1 MTQTLLQAPSKRLS
15 VEAVSI
21 VPPGDQRVIVQDVNF
36 AVEAGTGVGVI
47 GPSGSGK
54 SSLVRALVGVWMP
67 ARGKVRLDGAALDQW
82 SSDVL
87 GRHIGYLPQDVEL
100 FAGTVAQ
107 NICRFDPEAKSEAII
122 AAAKEAGVHEMIIK
136 MREGYDTQIGEQG
149 TALSAG
155 QAQRVA
161 LARALYGNPFLIV
174 LDEPNSNL
182 DSEGDEALTRAVR
195 GARERGAIV
204 VVVAHR
210 PIGIEAVD
218 QLLVLEGRPHAGV
231 RAEGNRARPG
241 AAARRAADADQ
252 DRVRSGSREKI
263 MTAEL
268 KGAHRSIRGHLIFG
282 LTLILVL
289 AGGFGG
295 WASTAQISGALIAP
309 GSVVVDSNVKKVQH
323 PTGGVV
329 GEVRVRDGD
338 IVKAGD
344 IVVRL
349 DETVVKASLAIVV
362 KTLNGLWARAARL
375 EAEQRGLD
383 QIKFPPMLTDRAD
396 DPDVRDIMASET
408 KLFEVRVFGRA
419 GQKSQLRERVS
430 QLNEEISGLTAQEQA
445 KEKEIALVEKEL
457 IGVRQLYEQ
466 RLIQLSRLTVLERD
480 LARLSGER
488 AQYIASRAQAKGKIT
503 ETELQII
510 QVDKDVVSEVSKD
523 LRETNDKIGEFVE
536 RKVTAEDQLRRIDI
550 RAPQDGVV
558 LQSTVHTVG
567 GVITAGD
574 AIMMVVPRADDLSV
588 EAKVNPQDID
598 KLQIGQKTLLRLSAF
613 NQRTTPELNGVVTRV
628 SADVTTDQRT
638 GQSYYTIRVSLPP
651 AEVARLGDNVKII
664 PGMPVEAF
672 VQTGDRTM
680 FSYLMKPFSDQLM
693 RSFRER

>member
-1 MTQTLLQAPSKRLS
+1 M
-15 VEAVSI
+15 
-21 VPPGDQRVIVQDVNF
+21 
-36 AVEAGTGVGVI
+36 
-47 GPSGSGK
+47 
-54 SSLVRALVGVWMP
+54 
-67 ARGKVRLDGAALDQW
+67 
-82 SSDVL
+82 
-87 GRHIGYLPQDVEL
+87 
-100 FAGTVAQ
+100 
-107 NICRFDPEAKSEAII
+107 
-122 AAAKEAGVHEMIIK
+122 HEMIIK

-149 TALSAG
+149 AALSAG

-210 PIGIEAVD
+210 PVGIEGVD
-218 QLLVLEGRPHAGV
+218 QLLVLKDGRMQAFGPKETVLGQV
-231 RAEGNRARPG
+231 LQRV
-241 AAARRAADADQ
+241 AAARADQ
-252 DRVRSGSREKI
+252 DRLRRGRRQI
-263 MTAEL
+263 MTDEL
-268 KGAHRSIRGHLIFG
+268 HGARRSIRTHLIVG
-282 LTLILVL
+282 LVLVLVL

-295 WASTAQISGALIAP
+295 WASTVPISGALIAP
-309 GSVVVDSNVKKVQH
+309 GAVVVDSNVKKVQH

-338 IVKAGD
+338 TVKAGD

-383 QIKFPPMLTDRAD
+383 EIKFPSMLIDRAD
-396 DPDVRDIMASET
+396 DPDVRDVMASET
-408 KLFEVRVFGRA
+408 KLFEVRVNGRA
-419 GQKSQLRERVS
+419 GQKAQLRERVT
-430 QLNEEISGLTAQEQA
+430 QLNEEIAGLTAQERA
-445 KEKEIALVEKEL
+445 KDKEIALVEKEL
-457 IGVRQLYEQ
+457 IGVRELYDQ
-466 RLIQLSRLTVLERD
+466 HLVQISRLTTLERD
-480 LARLSGER
+480 AARLSGER

-510 QVDKDVVSEVSKD
+510 QVDKDMVSEVSKD

-550 RAPQDGVV
+550 RAPQDGMV

-574 AIMMVVPRADDLSV
+574 AIMMIVPQADDLSV

-613 NQRTTPELNGVVTRV
+613 NQRTTPELNGKVTRV

-638 GQSYYTIRVSLPP
+638 GQSYYTIRVSMPP
-651 AEVARLGDNVKII
+651 EEVARLGSENKLI

-680 FSYLMKPFSDQLM
+680 FSYLMKPLSDQLM
-693 RSFRER
+693 RSFREK

>member
-1 MTQTLLQAPSKRLS
+1 MTGEPDS
-15 VEAVSI
+15 
-21 VPPGDQRVIVQDVNF
+21 
-36 AVEAGTGVGVI
+36 
-47 GPSGSGK
+47 
-54 SSLVRALVGVWMP
+54 
-67 ARGKVRLDGAALDQW
+67 AR
-82 SSDVL
+82 
-87 GRHIGYLPQDVEL
+87 
-100 FAGTVAQ
+100 
-107 NICRFDPEAKSEAII
+107 
-122 AAAKEAGVHEMIIK
+122 
-136 MREGYDTQIGEQG
+136 
-149 TALSAG
+149 
-155 QAQRVA
+155 
-161 LARALYGNPFLIV
+161 
-174 LDEPNSNL
+174 
-182 DSEGDEALTRAVR
+182 
-195 GARERGAIV
+195 
-204 VVVAHR
+204 
-210 PIGIEAVD
+210 
-218 QLLVLEGRPHAGV
+218 
-231 RAEGNRARPG
+231 
-241 AAARRAADADQ
+241 
-252 DRVRSGSREKI
+252 
-263 MTAEL
+263 
-268 KGAHRSIRGHLIFG
+268 RSIRTHLIAG
-282 LTLILVL
+282 LSLMLALVV
-289 AGGFGG
+289 GFGG

-338 IVKAGD
+338 VVKAGD

-349 DETVVKASLAIVV
+349 DETVVKANLAIVV
-362 KTLNGLWARAARL
+362 KTLNGLLARAARL

-383 QIKFPPMLTDRAD
+383 TIKFPAALTDRAD
-396 DPDVRDIMASET
+396 DPEVRDVIASET

-430 QLNEEISGLTAQEQA
+430 QLNEEIVGLTAQEQA
-445 KEKEIALVEKEL
+445 KEKEISLVEKEL
-457 IGVRQLYEQ
+457 VGVRQLYDQ
-466 RLIQLSRLTVLERD
+466 RLIQISRLTTLERD
-480 LARLSGER
+480 MARLTGER
-488 AQYIASRAQAKGKIT
+488 GQYIAARAQAKGKIT

-574 AIMMVVPRADDLSV
+574 AIMMVVPKADDLSV

-651 AEVARLGDNVKII
+651 AEVARLGHDVKII

-680 FSYLMKPFSDQLM
+680 LSYLMKPFSDQLM